1 MQDQLAQAG
10 RQVLQLEQPHHWPVI
25 KGVLR
30 AEKVDSEAAQA
41 LTAAP
46 LAVEPQEFDRQQGQV
61 KPEAFAAA
69 LIDHQRRSASRESGL
84 PCPVQA
90 PVRAMCSGHA

>member
-25 KGVLR
+25 KGVLQ
-30 AEKVDSEAAQA
+30 AEQVDSEAAQA

-46 LAVEPQEFDRQQGQV
+46 LAVE
-61 KPEAFAAA
+61 
-69 LIDHQRRSASRESGL
+69 HRSLTGSKGR
-84 PCPVQA
+84 
-90 PVRAMCSGHA
+90 